1 MHCALVSEYFSFL
14 NARSQTLYPTA
25 NIQRSSGSGLYF
37 QNVVSLGTY
46 VERPDPGK
54 IAGNLVARSA
64 VRMRAAESQA
74 AMEALILVATSRGPT
89 IFARICIM
97 AKRAKASRIVK

>member
-25 NIQRSSGSGLYF
+25 YIQRSSGSGLYF

-64 VRMRAAESQA
+64 VRMRAAEWQA
-74 AMEALILVATSRGPT
+74 AMVDLAPCGDDRRANDGPT
-89 IFARICIM
+89 HPHHAQ
-97 AKRAKASRIVK
+97 S